1 MTKNL
6 KFVGI
11 NWIQFNSLYA
21 FVFRRHFNP
30 CTAASNRHSSVSAA
44 SYLVSCAGEGEVKL
58 IPGNVTEYWGGGGI
72 KGGDIPGTLWEVT
85 VLGNSI
91 LIQWSG

>member
-11 NWIQFNSLYA
+11 NLIQFNSSSCVNIRL
-21 FVFRRHFNP
+21 HFNP
-30 CTAASNRHSSVSAA
+30 CTAARNRHSSVSAA

-58 IPGNVTEYWGGGGI
+58 IPGNVTEYRGGGGI

-91 LIQWSG
+91 LIQ